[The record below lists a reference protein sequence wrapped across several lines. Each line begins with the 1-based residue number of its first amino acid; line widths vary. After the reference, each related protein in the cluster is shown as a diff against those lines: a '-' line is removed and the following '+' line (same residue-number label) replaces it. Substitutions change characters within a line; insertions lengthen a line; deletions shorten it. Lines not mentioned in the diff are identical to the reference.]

1 MPMNNSAIRNRKDKQ
16 PEKNYLLI
24 MRKDL
29 FDEVES
35 IAIANDVSI
44 AHFVRESVKRNLAA
58 YKKASLV

>member
-1 MPMNNSAIRNRKDKQ
+1 MNNSTIRNRKDKQ

-35 IAIANDVSI
+35 TAIANDVSI
-44 AHFVRESVKRNLAA
+44 AHFVREAVKRNLAA

>member
-1 MPMNNSAIRNRKDKQ
+1 
-16 PEKNYLLI
+16 

-58 YKKASLV
+58 YKKAALA